1 MGARQIEVTIVGDT
15 DLILNDRFDIW
26 LREPRLGIHGVYSKN
41 RMTNNKKMEDKNMA
55 KKIEENVIELKPL
68 GNRFMEVTIVGD
80 SDLVLNKMNDVNA
93 KQLIDERKDKA
104 KDTEKPNVW
113 ECIITSM
120 HWYNGKPTDF
130 SKQGLEDALKNNA
143 PCITD
148 FGLKKS
154 FGDAV
159 VRNEIDKYKTKFD
172 ANVNV
177 VSKGGLVPI
186 QFAEHFIDEK
196 LMSPKK
202 GSPVLVN
209 LNRFSGWKATF
220 TVSYLE
226 SVYSAEQII
235 NIINLA
241 GFGLGIGSGRTSGFG
256 RYHVEDVKAV

>member
-1 MGARQIEVTIVGDT
+1 M
-15 DLILNDRFDIW
+15 
-26 LREPRLGIHGVYSKN
+26 
-41 RMTNNKKMEDKNMA
+41 KKE
-55 KKIEENVIELKPL
+55 IIELKPL

-93 KQLIDERKDKA
+93 RQLIDKRKDKA
-104 KDTEKPNVW
+104 KGTEKPNVW
-113 ECIITSM
+113 EGIITSM
-120 HWYNGKPTDF
+120 HWLNGKPTDF
-130 SKQGLEDALKNNA
+130 SEDGLLKALKENA

-186 QFAEHFIDEK
+186 KFSEHFIDEK

-209 LNRFSGWKATF
+209 LNRFSGWSATF
-220 TVSYLE
+220 TVSYME
-226 SVYSAEQII
+226 NVYSAEQII

-256 RYHVEDVKAV
+256 RYHVDGVKAI